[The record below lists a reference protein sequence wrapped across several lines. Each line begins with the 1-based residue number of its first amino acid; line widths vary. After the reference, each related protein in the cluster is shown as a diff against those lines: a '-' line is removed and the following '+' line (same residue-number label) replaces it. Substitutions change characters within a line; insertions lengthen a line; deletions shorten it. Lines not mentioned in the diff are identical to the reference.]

1 MTINLS
7 QLSERARAA
16 VRSQDWGTVS
26 ACANSILQQDANN
39 PEGYF
44 LTGLVERVSGRPAL
58 AAQAFVRALELA
70 VRRYDAAIELAMSRR
85 HI

>member
-16 VRSQDWGTVS
+16 VRSQDWATVS

-44 LTGLVERVSGRPAL
+44 LTGLVERVSGRPVL
-58 AAQAFVRALELA
+58 AAQEQYSGILKPRTISLFSSA
-70 VRRYDAAIELAMSRR
+70 S
-85 HI
+85 